1 MRFMLVPSTKME
13 NSGSGSDVE
22 PLGANKLHLF
32 LVLSLFFSLFSFF
45 CKIFCVPLYWS
56 FLEVNKFPVRFPISY
71 LLLFQP
77 PWLCSI
83 WPHRAMFPAGFS
95 QWEKM
100 GGNQRT
106 RGMKTNMLLPG
117 LLPEVASLVESRTEP
132 IGTWTLCRV
141 QEVQEDSEKRTKME
155 WPMEKEEP
163 HKPLKSKKPK
173 KPDKIFQ
180 NTTNQVLLNDVEKS
194 SKMQQSIYHISQ
206 VILWEQLGWVDEG
219 KRLIRNY

>member
-13 NSGSGSDVE
+13 NSGSGTDVE
-22 PLGANKLHLF
+22 PLVANKLHLL
-32 LVLSLFFSLFSFF
+32 LVLSLSLFFLVLF
-45 CKIFCVPLYWS
+45 LLQNQHVPLYWS
-56 FLEVNKFPVRFPISY
+56 FLEVNRFPVWFPILY

-83 WPHRAMFPAGFS
+83 WPLRAMFPAGFS

-100 GGNQRT
+100 GENQRT

-141 QEVQEDSEKRTKME
+141 QEVKEDPEKRTKME

-163 HKPLKSKKPK
+163 HKPS
-173 KPDKIFQ
+173 DKIFQ
-180 NTTNQVLLNDVEKS
+180 NTTNQVLSNDVEKS
-194 SKMQQSIYHISQ
+194 SKM
-206 VILWEQLGWVDEG
+206 
-219 KRLIRNY
+219 